1 MEKGELTDILV
12 SVIAISI
19 AFSIRGL
26 LIGMSPNVRI
36 FPIVL
41 VTVGLGFVL
50 HELAH
55 RFVAKMYGA
64 VAFYRGWQGG
74 LMLMLL
80 TSLFGFIIAAPGA
93 VYIYSPY
100 LTRKQNGIISL
111 AGPLTN
117 FLLAILFLVVGV
129 MIGIGVTSA
138 AGETLA
144 EQFLL
149 YGFATNM
156 YLGFLNMLPIPPLDG
171 SKVFS
176 WNFAVWAV
184 VFLVFLLPM
193 LFLEIL

>member
-1 MEKGELTDILV
+1 MEKGELTDIVV
-12 SVIAISI
+12 SVVAISI

>member
-26 LIGMSPNVRI
+26 LIGITPNFRI
-36 FPIVL
+36 FPIIF

-55 RFVAKMYGA
+55 RFVAKMFGA

-74 LMLMLL
+74 LVLMLF
-80 TSLFGFIIAAPGA
+80 TSLFGFIFAAPGA

-117 FLLAILFLVVGV
+117 FLLAILFLFIGV
-129 MIGIGVTSA
+129 MMGIGITST

-156 YLGFLNMLPIPPLDG
+156 FLGFFNMIPIPPLDG
-171 SKVFS
+171 SKVLS

-184 VFLVFLLPM
+184 VFLIFLFPM
-193 LFLEIL
+193 LLFGVL

>member
-1 MEKGELTDILV
+1 MEKGELTDIVV
-12 SVIAISI
+12 SVLAISI

-26 LIGMSPNVRI
+26 LLGIPPNVKI

-55 RFVAKMYGA
+55 RFVSRMYGA

-74 LMLMLL
+74 LMLMLF
-80 TSLFGFIIAAPGA
+80 TSLFGFIFAAPGA

-100 LTRKQNGIISL
+100 LTRRQNGIISL

-117 FLLAILFLVVGV
+117 FLLAILFLFVGV
-129 MIGIGVTSA
+129 MIGIGLSGT
-138 AGETLA
+138 GETLA

-149 YGFATNM
+149 YGFATNLF
-156 YLGFLNMLPIPPLDG
+156 LGFFNMIPIPPLDG
-171 SKVFS
+171 SKVAS
-176 WNFAVWAV
+176 WNFIIWAV

-193 LFLEIL
+193 LLLGIF